1 MMVFL
6 LAAGA
11 FIALVGAFLAG
22 RAQGSAIAR
31 QIGAHVLPYLRKK
44 AAEAQLELRPE
55 NPRASEADAL
65 LEACKL
71 ADQLTEH
78 DRREVALS
86 TTVQMQ
92 RPPQ

>member
-11 FIALVGAFLAG
+11 FIALCGAFLAG
-22 RAQGSAIAR
+22 RAQGGSIAR
-31 QIGAHVLPYLRKK
+31 QVRARVLPYLRKK

-55 NPRASEADAL
+55 TSHASESDAV

-78 DRREVALS
+78 DRKEVALS
-86 TTVQMQ
+86 NTVQMQ